1 MKKTKLLMTMM
12 ALATTPLMG
21 QTAQEIADSLT
32 VPALK
37 PGDTQLQIPQAAGA
51 TVTLGGADYK
61 QVIGMDGLV
70 QPVIA
75 DTPVHVFFK
84 VTKDGEEAISK
95 DYRVLVPAASKQGNA
110 KPRVIPEILQ
120 WRGEQ
125 GFLELGNKDLKVYCE
140 DASLADQLVAEL
152 RRIVPGK
159 VELVADRSASPNI
172 IFCSGLKER
181 LGKEGYFMG
190 VDKEAVTISAGTR
203 TGLLWGSRTL
213 MQLLRQNG
221 GSIPCGQA
229 MDFPRFALRGFMLD
243 IARTHFTLAELREVV
258 DLMAWY
264 KMNDLHLVINNNYIF
279 HENYVDKGRDPFK
292 ESYAAFRLESNV
304 KGADGTPLTAKD
316 VFYTKKEFLEFI
328 DYAKARGVNVVP
340 EIDTP
345 GHALSFT
352 RVRPDLIYQGKMR
365 GHVKRRCEMLDAS
378 NDETIKFVGSV
389 FDEYMLKDE
398 KLGRPVFDGCVVHIG
413 SDEFYGEAEDYRK
426 YTDGLLRHV
435 LSRGY
440 TPRVWGSLSS
450 KPGKTPVVAQG
461 VQMNLWSSGWM
472 KAWEAVKLGY
482 DVINTNDGAL
492 YIVPFANYYRMDKNH
507 KWVYNNFLPNKVGG
521 ETLPAGHPQLLGA
534 TFAVWNDMCGLRHPG
549 YGMYDI
555 WDIISSSMNV
565 LSQRLWGK
573 IRIPMSYEEYKKL
586 ASAIGGAPGS
596 NISYALPGGSQD
608 LHRVLHLD
616 TATLPYTIGKPS
628 IAPSY
633 HLTMEVELA
642 EAPEGQE
649 QVLLSSQEGELLA
662 VMKDGNIGF
671 RRGDTMEFSW
681 AAKLPVGKR
690 VKLELIGEP
699 GNTRLI
705 LDGQPVEKM
714 TLNSYGSIDENFAP
728 RTKGI
733 ISTFILPQDVV
744 GKSFRGKIYTVDVNA
759 HAPEEK

>member
-1 MKKTKLLMTMM
+1 MM
-12 ALATTPLMG
+12 ALATAPLMG
-21 QTAQEIADSLT
+21 QTAQEVADNLT
-32 VPALK
+32 LPPLK
-37 PGDTQLQIPQAAGA
+37 PGDTQLELPQVPGA

-61 QVIGMDGLV
+61 QVIGPDGRV
-70 QPVIA
+70 QSVLA

-95 DYRVLVPAASKQGNA
+95 DYRVLVPAASKQGNDQ
-110 KPRVIPEILQ
+110 PRVIPEILQ

-125 GFLELGNKDLKVYCE
+125 GYLELGGKEELKLYCE
-140 DASLADQLVAEL
+140 DPSLADLVCADL
-152 RRIVPGK
+152 SSVTGK
-159 VELVADRSASPNI
+159 KVSLVADRTARPDI
-172 IFCSGLKER
+172 IFCSGLKEK
-181 LGKEGYFMG
+181 LGEEGYFMG
-190 VDKEAVTISAGTR
+190 IDKDAVTISAGTR
-203 TGLLWGSRTL
+203 QGLFWGSRTL
-213 MQLLRQNG
+213 LQMLRQNG
-221 GSIPCGQA
+221 GSMPCGQA
-229 MDFPRFALRGFMLD
+229 IDFPRFRLRGFMLD
-243 IARTHFTLAELREVV
+243 IARTHFTLNELRHVV

-292 ESYAAFRLESNV
+292 ESYSAFRLESNV
-304 KGADGTPLTAKD
+304 KGADGTPLTAQD
-316 VFYTKKEFLEFI
+316 LFYTKKEFVDLI
-328 DYAKARGVNVVP
+328 DYAKARGVNIVP
-340 EIDTP
+340 EFDTP

-365 GHVKRRCEMLDAS
+365 GHAKRRCEMLDAS
-378 NDETIKFVGSV
+378 NDETLKFVGGV
-389 FDEYMLKDE
+389 FDEYLLKDD

-450 KPGKTPVVAQG
+450 KPGKTPVVAKG
-461 VQMNLWSSGWM
+461 VQMNLWSTGWM

-507 KWVYNNFLPNKVGG
+507 KWVYNHFLPNRVGG

-555 WDIISSSMNV
+555 WGIVRDSMNV
-565 LSQRLWGK
+565 LSQRMWGK
-573 IRIPMSYEEYKKL
+573 IRTPMSYEDHKQL
-586 ASAIGGAPGS
+586 AETIGEAPGS
-596 NISYALPGGSQD
+596 SILFAHTSGASGLLYEGNLEGE
-608 LHRVLHLD
+608 
-616 TATLPYTIGKPS
+616 TLPHTLGKPS
-628 IAPSY
+628 IGPGY

-649 QVLLSSQEGELLA
+649 QVLLSSPEGELIA
-662 VMKDGNIGF
+662 VKKDGSIGF
-671 RRGDTMEFSW
+671 RRADTMEFSW
-681 AAKLPVGKR
+681 DAKLPVGKR

-714 TLNSYGSIDENFAP
+714 TLNNYGNVDEEFAP

-733 ISTFILPQDVV
+733 ISTFILPLEVV
-744 GKSFRGKIYTVDVNA
+744 GKSFNGKVYSMQVETL
-759 HAPEEK
+759 APTEK